1 MGMYLKNGF
10 INIEWAADLAAR
22 HNIAFVFIVGK
33 RQIGK
38 TYGVLQYLLK
48 NEKPFIYLRRTS
60 TEIDFVTK
68 DINNPFNKIPDA
80 RTHFEKN
87 DKYTYIIK
95 REAEGNADELFDIG
109 MATSLTAIA
118 KIRGFDGSR
127 YIDMIYDE
135 CIPENHVFKIKDEGD
150 AFLNAY
156 VTISGNRELEGKPPF
171 RVWLLANSNNF
182 NAPIISALNVSEELE
197 TMYNKNIE
205 FLLLKDRGMTLFCP
219 DSNIITEKRK
229 ETALYKAIGT
239 NSKFA
244 KMSIGGEWAYND
256 MSDVRNMST
265 SHFKPSVN
273 IGELTIHV
281 GRDSYMLYVTEKIDG
296 KVKIEY
302 PDTDYFKQRFR
313 RDLPD
318 IRSMWLSGK
327 VTFQSLT
334 VKQRFIDFIEN

>member
-10 INIEWAADLAAR
+10 INIEWAAELAAR
-22 HNIAFVFIVGK
+22 HNIAFIFIIGK

-38 TYGVLQYLLK
+38 TYGVLQYLLQK
-48 NEKPFIYLRRTS
+48 NEPFIYLRRTS
-60 TEIDFVTK
+60 TETDFVSK

-87 DKYTYIIK
+87 DKYTYMIK
-95 REAEGNADELFDIG
+95 REAEGNPEELFNVG
-109 MATSLTAIA
+109 MATSLSAIA

-156 VTISGNRELEGKPPF
+156 VTISGNRELEDKPPF

-197 TMYNKNIE
+197 TMYNKGIE
-205 FLLLKDRGMTLFCP
+205 FLLLKDRGVMLFCP
-219 DSNIITEKRK
+219 DSQIITEKRK

-239 NSKFA
+239 GSKFA
-244 KMSIGGEWAYND
+244 KMSVGGEWAYND
-256 MSDVRNMST
+256 MSDVKNLST
-265 SHFKPSVN
+265 SAFRPSVN
-273 IGELTIHV
+273 IGDLTVHV
-281 GRDSYMLYVTEKIDG
+281 GRDTFSLYVTDKING
-296 KVKIEY
+296 NVKVEY
-302 PDTDYFKQRFR
+302 PDTEHYRQKFR
-313 RDLPD
+313 RELPD

-327 VTFQSLT
+327 ITFQSLT
-334 VKQRFIDFIEN
+334 VKQKFIDYIDN